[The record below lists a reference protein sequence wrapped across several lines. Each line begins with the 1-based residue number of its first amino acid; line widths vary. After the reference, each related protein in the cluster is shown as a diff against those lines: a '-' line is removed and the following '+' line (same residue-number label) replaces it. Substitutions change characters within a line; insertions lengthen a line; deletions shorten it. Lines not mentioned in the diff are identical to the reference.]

1 MDAASISVG
10 GGLAGRGGGT
20 SSYVAGGDGAAAT
33 GSDLLA
39 DVCC

>member
-1 MDAASISVG
+1 MDAASTSVG

-20 SSYVAGGDGAAAT
+20 SSDAVTGADTAT